1 MHPEDV
7 ERLANV
13 LQKGLSGEVSRIS
26 TQYRAIGKNG
36 KTFFHE
42 GTFDSIRNSNG
53 ELEKIVFVCDDVTE
67 KQEMTDA
74 LVHEREMLSM
84 VIEGTRAGTWEWY
97 VQTGETVFNDRWA
110 EMLGY
115 TLAELQPVSIR
126 TWMDLCHPKDLEEAR
141 QLLED
146 HFAGKHAYY
155 ECEFR
160 MRHKE
165 GHWVW
170 MEDKG
175 KVVKWTDEEAP
186 LLMTG
191 THVDVTE
198 RKKAEAERLALE
210 RRLHQVEKAESLSRM
225 AGAVAHHFN
234 NLLGAVMGNLE
245 LAQMDL
251 TQGKAVAGR
260 LTEAEKA
267 TRRAADMSR
276 LMLTF
281 LGQTPSSPMRMDLSK
296 TCLDRL
302 AELQGEIPDRV
313 MVETDLPVPG
323 PVVKADPGQA
333 GQALAILVANAWEA
347 MDEDG
352 GGRIQVSVST
362 ENRRRI
368 RGDRRFPIDWQP
380 ATDRYACLT
389 VSDNGRGMSP
399 EMIHRIFDPFYT
411 DKFTGRG
418 LGLAV
423 ALGIVKSFGGCMTVE
438 SEPGKGSTF
447 HVFIPLTTES
457 VVQPEPE
464 KPADKKK
471 IPEGGVI
478 LLVEDQQMV
487 RDAAEA
493 MLKYFGFEVLTARDG
508 MEALTIFRE
517 RQGDIRLVLTD
528 LSMPRMNGWETLKA
542 LRKIRPD
549 IPVILSSGYDEARA
563 MAGDHAEKPEAFL
576 CKPYQMAGLKAAVEK
591 ALETRIGF
599 TYCSSTQP

>member
-1 MHPEDV
+1 
-7 ERLANV
+7 
-13 LQKGLSGEVSRIS
+13 
-26 TQYRAIGKNG
+26 
-36 KTFFHE
+36 
-42 GTFDSIRNSNG
+42 
-53 ELEKIVFVCDDVTE
+53 DVTE

-97 VQTGETVFNDRWA
+97 VQTGEAVFNDRWA

-141 QLLED
+141 RLLED
-146 HFAGKHAYY
+146 HFAGKHPYY
-155 ECEFR
+155 ECELR

-175 KVVKWTDEEAP
+175 KVVKWTDEGAP

-198 RKKAEAERLALE
+198 RKRAEAERLALE

-260 LTEAEKA
+260 LKEADKA

-389 VSDNGRGMSP
+389 VSDNGRGMPS

-438 SEPGKGSTF
+438 SKPGKGSTF

-493 MLKYFGFEVLTARDG
+493 MLKYFGFEVPTARDG

-576 CKPYQMAGLKAAVEK
+576 SKPYQMAGLKAAVEK

-599 TYCSSTQP
+599 T